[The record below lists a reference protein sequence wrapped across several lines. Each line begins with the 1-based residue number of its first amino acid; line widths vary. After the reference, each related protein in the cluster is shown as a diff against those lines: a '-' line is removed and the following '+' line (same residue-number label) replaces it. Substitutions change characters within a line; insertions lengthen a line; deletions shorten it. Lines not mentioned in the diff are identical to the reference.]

1 MADQTTATLR
11 RSAPSGP
18 LGVILRV
25 TNRPA
30 RPRAFRLLQ
39 GSCVCGAA
47 PDADI
52 VIADETVSRKH
63 VELTLVPEGVRL
75 RDLSSHNGTWYV
87 GQRIREG
94 VLAAGSA
101 IRLGLAELR
110 IEPDRRELE
119 DADGAELDGYGEIVG
134 SSPPIRRLYAVL
146 QRIESSLASVV
157 IEGESGSGKELVAR
171 AIHEHSTVASGPFV
185 AVNCGALE
193 RPLVRSELFG
203 HKRGAFTGAL
213 ENREGAFEAAHGG
226 TLFLD
231 EIAELPAE
239 VQPVFLRAL
248 ELGKVTRLGENVDR
262 PVNVRII
269 AATNRSLEA
278 EMRAGRFREDLY
290 FRLMVVLVVM
300 PALRDRPEDV
310 SSLAAHFAHAFGLG
324 VLPEDVL
331 LELRS
336 RTWPGNVRE
345 LKNAIQTYSV
355 LGALPTRAT
364 AREAELDDWL
374 HRLVDLEVPYAVQK
388 DALLKNFL
396 RVYLEAL
403 LVHTN
408 GNKSLAARISGLER
422 SYLNKVANQ
431 LRAGTAEEPE

>member
-1 MADQTTATLR
+1 LALARATRVAR
-11 RSAPSGP
+11 RVHSAAIDARS
-18 LGVILRV
+18 
-25 TNRPA
+25 PA
-30 RPRAFRLLQ
+30 RARPSHVPSLQ
-39 GSCVCGAA
+39 PAGL
-47 PDADI
+47 
-52 VIADETVSRKH
+52 TLSRK
-63 VELTLVPEGVRL
+63 ECAL
-75 RDLSSHNGTWYV
+75 RDLSIHNGTWYV
-87 GQRIREG
+87 GQRIQEG

-101 IRLGLAELR
+101 IHLGLAELR
-110 IEPDRRELE
+110 IEPDRREIE
-119 DADGAELDGYGEIVG
+119 DADAADLSAYGEIVG
-134 SSPPIRRLYAVL
+134 SSPQIRRLYAVL
-146 QRIESSLASVV
+146 QRIESSLASVL
-157 IEGESGSGKELVAR
+157 ISGESGTGKELVAR
-171 AIHEHSTVASGPFV
+171 AIHAHSAVASGPFV

-203 HKRGAFTGAL
+203 HKRGAFTGAF
-213 ENREGAFEAAHGG
+213 ENREGAFEAANGG

-262 PVNVRII
+262 PVNVRIV

-290 FRLMVVLVVM
+290 FRLMVVPVSM
-300 PALRDRPEDV
+300 PALRERPDDIGA
-310 SSLAAHFAHAFGLG
+310 LAAHFAHAFGLG
-324 VLPEDVL
+324 ALPEHVL

-355 LGALPTRAT
+355 LGALPTRGT

-374 HRLVDLEVPYAVQK
+374 HRLVDLDVPYAVQK
-388 DALLKNFL
+388 EALLKNFL

-403 LVHTN
+403 LAHTK
-408 GNKSLAARISGLER
+408 GNKSLAARISRLER

-431 LRAGTAEEPE
+431 LCSNAEDEPE